1 MEDIWIY
8 VVIAFVGTVI
18 LFILDNYKFC
28 WKCKRWEKI
37 NIIEEKVY
45 DSGIKSYHY
54 KAICKKCGKVLYDKW
69 FEDYEW

>member
-1 MEDIWIY
+1 MEDIWFY

-18 LFILDNYKFC
+18 LFFLDTYKFC

-37 NIIEEKVY
+37 NIIEKKVY
-45 DSGIKSYHY
+45 DSGIESYHY
-54 KAICKKCGKVLYDKW
+54 KAVCKKCGKVLYDKW